1 MDTYKDGNQHLDDL
15 FKEARAEKPL
25 VSMEEVKNIIPS
37 SPAAAGAAAGKAFHF
52 GISQVIVVSGIVIS
66 SGLAYFTMKSDKTPA
81 DKAKTEQVVQQQ
93 PLVETLKQ
101 EAPQQIQSSN
111 NKSQSFDKT
120 NTLLASTDKKLIAP
134 PEPKYKKVNLNEE
147 NVGSQKLTSTVNWKH
162 NDKQYKIV
170 LTGTDIV
177 SIEIDGATVPSS
189 DYTQHAEAITT
200 AKEYAAARIKEEG
213 DKQQLMNFFDK
224 ALRAD
229 KLASDENNY
238 VFLLTSAKVYIDAV
252 PQDEQTFTRYSKLYK
267 EQTGK
272 TIAEGD
278 EYQFKMKRRQLV
290 NKNVYGFKV
299 KDDQ

>member
-25 VSMEEVKNIIPS
+25 VSMDEVKNIIPS

-66 SGLAYFTMKSDKTPA
+66 SGLAYFTMKIDKTPA
-81 DKAKTEQVVQQQ
+81 EKPKTEQVAQQQ
-93 PLVETLKQ
+93 PVVETPKQ
-101 EAPQQIQSSN
+101 KAPQQIQTSN

-120 NTLLASTDKKLIAP
+120 NTLLASTDKKLISP

-147 NVGSQKLTSTVNWKH
+147 NVASEKYTVTPAFTQDGK
-162 NDKQYKIV
+162 KYKITI
-170 LTGTDIV
+170 TGSDV
-177 SIEIDGATVPSS
+177 KEMEVDGAIVPAS
-189 DYTQHAEAITT
+189 DYAQHADAIAT
-200 AKEYAAARIKEEG
+200 AKEYARMRIKEEG

-238 VFLLTSAKVYIDAV
+238 VFLLTSSKVYIDAV
-252 PQDEQTFTRYSKLYK
+252 PQDEQTFARYSKLYK
-267 EQTGK
+267 DQTGK
-272 TIAEGD
+272 TVAEGD
-278 EYQFKMKRRQLV
+278 EYQFKMKRKQLV